1 MAKRIFI
8 TATNTDIGKTHA
20 TKLLLKEYNRLGYSV
35 AAFKPIETGV
45 TTKAEDA
52 TALLTLMQEL
62 NPKFNSLHVS
72 DISPINFKLPAA
84 PYIANSAQNIDTD
97 IIIKA
102 LEKLEKICDIVI
114 IEGAGG
120 LYVPVD
126 KNLMMID
133 FIELFSAKA
142 LLVSH
147 CKLGCI
153 NDTLLSIK
161 ALQDIDTDFLWT
173 LNCKDE
179 DSNFDEVSKRY
190 FDDRFEKVFYL
201 NRDTASL
208 AKALI
213 D

>member
-1 MAKRIFI
+1 LAKRIFI

-20 TKLLLKEYNRLGYSV
+20 TKLLLKEYSRLGYSV

-62 NPKFNSLHVS
+62 NPKFDSLHVS

-161 ALQDIDTDFLWT
+161 ALQDRDTDFLWT

-179 DSNFDEVSKRY
+179 DSNFDVVSKRY

-201 NRDTASL
+201 NRDSASL